1 MASDRISARKNIEK
15 LVNFFDENIYQF
27 KSSSFNETQ
36 ARQQL
41 IDPFFEALGWD
52 VHNRLMQPL
61 FRQEVVPESRMKSS
75 TAREVKEQEPL
86 FPKKETLGKE
96 YKEYASI
103 LDYIAEDEYKAN
115 SKEAVKK
122 PDYRFRIGGQTK
134 FFVEAKKP
142 YVDLVKSQSAIFQVK
157 RYGFSGRVPLAIL
170 TDFEEF
176 RTFDCTQRPAFE
188 KPKLGIIKDFD
199 LTYQQ
204 YLDHFERLYET
215 FSREAVAGGSLEALT
230 KKMMLK
236 RTGDFALDREFLED
250 LSKWREEL
258 ARDIAKHPKNRR
270 LLNDYTLNEAVQRI
284 LDRIVFI
291 RVCEDREIE
300 VENTLLAILRMWKER
315 PGSSLYSLLNDLFKQ
330 RRALYNGLLFSPHP
344 CEELEIG
351 NEVLIKILENLNY
364 PFSPYHFNEI
374 GVEILGSIYEKF
386 LGKTIHL
393 APKNVI
399 IKDKSEVRKAGG
411 VYYTPQY
418 IVKYIVDNTLGK
430 LLYED
435 GEKRSPL
442 LIGEGQGEVPKAKPT
457 LEPPV
462 VGGKELR
469 SLHSQASGSLIEGQL
484 DRRKLKL
491 SSKQVAKLKIIDIAC
506 GSGSFLLGAFQKL
519 IDYHIEWYTAHP
531 EDIKTENNVP
541 DACKDADGNYHLS
554 PRKKRDILVNNIYGV
569 DIDRQ
574 AVEVTQM
581 SLYLKVLEG
590 ENAETLNPQMTL
602 ALKEVYLPSLAKNI
616 KCGNS
621 LIGTDFTSQGEM
633 FDEEAR
639 HKVNPFDWE
648 MEFPEILGTPPSP
661 PLIGEGKGEVQKGGV
676 QGFDVVIGNPPYIRI
691 QTLQEVNPSWI
702 EYLGSKYQTAQTKNF
717 DIFVNF
723 VEKGRSLLSKK
734 GMLGYILPNKF
745 MQQEYGESLRRI
757 IVEERL
763 LKSLVNF
770 KDQQVFEGA
779 TTYTCLLF
787 LTKSRE
793 EYFNYTEVID
803 LAEFASKEFGI
814 RSSSM
819 LHSSITKSP
828 WILSGGDEG
837 KIFLK
842 LAKNPKLEEIAN
854 EIFVGLQ
861 TSADKILI
869 LEKKKE
875 LSKNRIQLYSVA
887 KRKEYNF
894 ETQIAKPIISG
905 VDVKR
910 YITPEKRQFII
921 FPYKIENEESNLY
934 PEKIL
939 EEKYPLTLSYLLD
952 NKKELQARERGKFKD
967 KEWYRFGRNQ
977 NIAKQNQKKL
987 CVPRLVQRIQ
997 AVYDGAGEYYL
1008 DNVDVGGLTL
1018 KSNSDD
1024 NYKFILGLLNSKLQT
1039 FYLRLISTH
1048 FRGGYYSCNKQY
1060 LSQLPI
1066 RTIDFNN
1073 PAEKKMHDDLVS
1085 LVEKML
1091 ELNKQLQKAHFDSE
1105 KEPIERQIAATDKK
1119 IDDIVYALYG
1129 LTPEEIAIVEGKNNK

>member
-27 KSSSFNETQ
+27 KSPSFNETQ

-61 FRQEVVPESRMKSS
+61 FRQEVMPESRMKSS
-75 TAREVKEQEPL
+75 TAREGNDQEPL
-86 FPKKETLGKE
+86 LPKKETLGKE

-199 LTYQQ
+199 LTYKQ
-204 YLDHFERLYET
+204 YLDQFDHLYDT
-215 FSREAVAGGSLEALT
+215 FSRDAVVGGSLEKLT

-300 VENTLLAILRMWKER
+300 VENTLLALLRMWKER
-315 PGSSLYSLLNDLFKQ
+315 PGLSLYSLLNDLFKQ
-330 RRALYNGLLFSPHP
+330 RRALYNGLLFSQHP

-351 NEVLIKILENLNY
+351 DEVLIKILENLNY

-399 IKDKSEVRKAGG
+399 IKEKPEVRKAGG

-418 IVKYIVDNTLGK
+418 IVTYIVDNTLGK
-430 LLYED
+430 LLYEED
-435 GEKRSPL
+435 AKRSPL
-442 LIGEGQGEVPKAKPT
+442 LVGEGQGEVPKAKPT
-457 LEPPV
+457 LEPPSES
-462 VGGKELR
+462 GKELR
-469 SLHSQASGSLIEGQL
+469 SLHSQASGSLRGGQL

-491 SSKQVAKLKIIDIAC
+491 SPKQVAKLKIIDIAC

-531 EDIKTENNVP
+531 EDIKIENNVP
-541 DACKDADGNYHLS
+541 DAYKDTDGNYHLS

-648 MEFPEILGTPPSP
+648 MEFPEILGSQNEPHPNP
-661 PLIGEGKGEVQKGGV
+661 PLLGEGRERFHSG
-676 QGFDVVIGNPPYIRI
+676 GFDVVIGNPPY
-691 QTLQEVNPSWI
+691 
-702 EYLGSKYQTAQTKNF
+702 G
-717 DIFVNF
+717 
-723 VEKGRSLLSKK
+723 
-734 GMLGYILPNKF
+734 
-745 MQQEYGESLRRI
+745 
-757 IVEERL
+757 
-763 LKSLVNF
+763 
-770 KDQQVFEGA
+770 
-779 TTYTCLLF
+779 
-787 LTKSRE
+787 
-793 EYFNYTEVID
+793 
-803 LAEFASKEFGI
+803 AEFDDGQKQYVREKYKTYQYKYDSYFYFIERA
-814 RSSSM
+814 
-819 LHSSITKSP
+819 LAITKA
-828 WILSGGDEG
+828 GG
-837 KIFLK
+837 
-842 LAKNPKLEEIAN
+842 
-854 EIFVGLQ
+854 FV
-861 TSADKILI
+861 S
-869 LEKKKE
+869 
-875 LSKNRIQLYSVA
+875 
-887 KRKEYNF
+887 
-894 ETQIAKPIISG
+894 
-905 VDVKR
+905 
-910 YITPEKRQFII
+910 YITPELWLRLENCENMRRYIFSNASFNKLLICGEDVFEDAVVNTIVFVLQKNGNAKII
-921 FPYKIENEESNLY
+921 EIEDKNESWCLDRKIWEKSKGLVIDYRIKPHFQSIFEKLDASNIKSLEFFGDSIQGITPYDKYSGQSSTIIKTRAYHATKKKNKTYGRWLAGKDVSRYE
-934 PEKIL
+934 L
-939 EEKYPLTLSYLLD
+939 EWSGEWLSYGDWLAAQRD
-952 NKKELQARERGKFKD
+952 PKYFNGARILFRE
-967 KEWYRFGRNQ
+967 
-977 NIAKQNQKKL
+977 
-987 CVPRLVQRIQ
+987 VPGSEKRIQ
-997 AVYDGAGEYYL
+997 ATMAEELFYHGHSITPFKPNE
-1008 DNVDVGGLTL
+1008 NNDVGVKYILAL
-1018 KSNSDD
+1018 SNSR
-1024 NYKFILGLLNSKLQT
+1024 LLSWYGGQKLPNFGKEIFPKINPQDV
-1039 FYLRLISTH
+1039 
-1048 FRGGYYSCNKQY
+1048 K
-1060 LSQLPI
+1060 QLPI
-1066 RTIDFNN
+1066 RTIDFTK
-1073 PAEKKMHDDLVS
+1073 PAEKKMHDDLVL

-1119 IDDIVYALYG
+1119 IDELVYTLYG
-1129 LTPEEIAIVEGKNNK
+1129 LTEEEIKIVEGKNNE

>member
-1 MASDRISARKNIEK
+1 MASDRISARKQVEK
-15 LVNFFDENIYQF
+15 LVNFFEENIYQF
-27 KSSSFNETQ
+27 KSTSFNETQ

-52 VHNRLMQPL
+52 MHNSLMLPL

-75 TAREVKEQEPL
+75 IAREVKEQEPL
-86 FPKKETLGKE
+86 FPQKDTLGKE
-96 YKEYASI
+96 HKEYASI
-103 LDYIAEDEYKAN
+103 LDYIVEDEYKAN

-142 YVDLVKSQSAIFQVK
+142 YVDLAKSQSSIFQVK
-157 RYGFSGRVPLAIL
+157 RYGFSGRVPIAIL

-199 LTYQQ
+199 LTYKQ
-204 YLDHFERLYET
+204 YIDHFERLYDT
-215 FSREAVAGGSLEALT
+215 FSHDAVAGGSLEALT

-250 LSKWREEL
+250 LSRWREEL

-300 VENTLLAILRMWKER
+300 VENTLLAILRIWKER
-315 PGSSLYSLLNDLFKQ
+315 QGLSLYSLLNDLFKQ

-393 APKNVI
+393 APKNVV
-399 IKDKSEVRKAGG
+399 IKEKPEVRKAGG

-430 LLYED
+430 LLYKETSVIARSED
-435 GEKRSPL
+435 PQSLRRSAATEAIRQTEEKTRL
-442 LIGEGQGEVPKAKPT
+442 LHDETVRNDDKEGIAPQSGMQKDCTSQKT
-457 LEPPV
+457 LAMTP
-462 VGGKELR
+462 
-469 SLHSQASGSLIEGQL
+469 
-484 DRRKLKL
+484 
-491 SSKQVAKLKIIDIAC
+491 KQVAKLNIIDIAC

-519 IDYHIEWYTAHP
+519 IDYHIEWYTTHP
-531 EDIKTENNVP
+531 DDIKIENNVP
-541 DACKDADGNYHLS
+541 DAYKDTDGNYHLS

-602 ALKEVYLPSLAKNI
+602 ALKEVYLPSLTKNI

-648 MEFPEILGTPPSP
+648 MEFPEILKAKTLPLTGGDTEGVKEQEIMTPTQPSAMR
-661 PLIGEGKGEVQKGGV
+661 GRGDSSGN
-676 QGFDVVIGNPPYIRI
+676 GFDVVIGNPPYGAEFDG
-691 QTLQEVNPSWI
+691 EVKT
-702 EYLGSKYQTAQTKNF
+702 YFFSKYILQDYQLESYLLFLERALGLLRKNGF
-717 DIFVNF
+717 
-723 VEKGRSLLSKK
+723 
-734 GMLGYILPNKF
+734 LGYIIPNPWLTNLFQIKVRKF
-745 MQQEYGESLRRI
+745 IGQKIKVLEIVHYLQKVFHEATVDTEIVILQNSFPLENEIQVSIVDDSAGTTSNQIDQKLWKKADGKPINIFLKSKEINLIEKICARAKVLETFCKVTQGTKPYQVGKGNPKQTRI
-757 IVEERL
+757 IVDEHPFDSTKKKNKTFRPL
-763 LKSLVNF
+763 LRGSNINRYIINWNNDYWISF
-770 KDQQVFEGA
+770 GDW
-779 TTYTCLLF
+779 
-787 LTKSRE
+787 
-793 EYFNYTEVID
+793 
-803 LAEFASKEFGI
+803 LAEP
-814 RSSSM
+814 RY
-819 LHSSITKSP
+819 
-828 WILSGGDEG
+828 
-837 KIFLK
+837 
-842 LAKNPKLEEIAN
+842 
-854 EIFVGLQ
+854 
-861 TSADKILI
+861 SADFDAREKILI
-869 LEKKKE
+869 RQTGDSL
-875 LSKNRIQLYSVA
+875 
-887 KRKEYNF
+887 
-894 ETQIAKPIISG
+894 IATIDRS
-905 VDVKR
+905 
-910 YITPEKRQFII
+910 QFIVRD
-921 FPYKIENEESNLY
+921 NLY
-934 PEKIL
+934 TIINKS
-939 EEKYPLTLSYLLD
+939 TSLD
-952 NKKELQARERGKFKD
+952 LR
-967 KEWYRFGRNQ
+967 Y
-977 NIAKQNQKKL
+977 
-987 CVPRLVQRIQ
+987 V
-997 AVYDGAGEYYL
+997 
-1008 DNVDVGGLTL
+1008 
-1018 KSNSDD
+1018 
-1024 NYKFILGLLNSKLQT
+1024 LGLLNCALFN
-1039 FYLRLISTH
+1039 FYYETQNPEKGEALAQVKTTVIK
-1048 FRGGYYSCNKQY
+1048 N
-1060 LSQLPI
+1060 LPI
-1066 RTIDFNN
+1066 RTIDFTK

-1091 ELNKQLQKAHFDSE
+1091 EFNKQLQKAHFDSE
-1105 KEPIERQIAATDKK
+1105 KEPIERQIAAADKK
-1119 IDDIVYALYG
+1119 IDELVYQLYG
-1129 LTPEEIAIVEGKNNK
+1129 LTEEEIKIVEGKNG

>member
-1 MASDRISARKNIEK
+1 MDSTKKSMAKDRIFARQQIEK
-15 LVNFFDENIYQF
+15 LVQFFDSNIYQF
-27 KSSSFNETQ
+27 KSPSFNETQ

-41 IDPFFEALGWD
+41 IDPFFESLGWD
-52 VHNRLMQPL
+52 VHNRLMLPL
-61 FRQEVVPESRMKSS
+61 FRQEVVPESRVK
-75 TAREVKEQEPL
+75 TNVGKEVREQEAL
-86 FPKKETLGKE
+86 FPTKDTLSKEH
-96 YKEYASI
+96 KEYASI
-103 LDYIAEDEYKAN
+103 LDYIAEDEYKAS

-142 YVDLVKSQSAIFQVK
+142 TVDLAKSQSAIFQVK

-188 KPKLGIIKDFD
+188 KPKLGVIHDFD
-199 LTYQQ
+199 LTYKQ
-204 YLDHFERLYET
+204 YLDHFEHLYDT

-236 RTGDFALDREFLED
+236 RTGDFALDREFLVD

-315 PGSSLYSLLNDLFKQ
+315 PGLALYSLLNELFNK
-330 RRALYNGLLFSPHP
+330 RRDLYNGLLFSPHQ
-344 CEELEIG
+344 CEELEVG
-351 NEVLIKILENLNY
+351 NDVLIKILENLNY

-393 APKNVI
+393 TAKTTRIEEKP
-399 IKDKSEVRKAGG
+399 EVRKAGG

-430 LLYED
+430 LLYVTPTA
-435 GEKRSPL
+435 STN
-442 LIGEGQGEVPKAKPT
+442 EVEATPPYKGGDTVAAAGLPAVFMAGDRGNSDHPTSTTSATEIKA
-457 LEPPV
+457 
-462 VGGKELR
+462 
-469 SLHSQASGSLIEGQL
+469 
-484 DRRKLKL
+484 LKL
-491 SSKQVAKLKIIDIAC
+491 SPKQVSKLKIIDIAC

-519 IDYHIEWYTAHP
+519 IDYHIEWYTTHP
-531 EDIKTENNVP
+531 DDIKSENNVP
-541 DACKDADGNYHLS
+541 DAYKDTSGNYHLS

-633 FDEEAR
+633 FDEESR

-648 MEFPEILGTPPSP
+648 LEFPEILGIDRNSVKPS
-661 PLIGEGKGEVQKGGV
+661 EGSPSGTKKPSQGSR
-676 QGFDVVIGNPPYIRI
+676 GFDVVIGNPPWGSLFNESEKNYLSTRYINR
-691 QTLQEVNPSWI
+691 QGEAESHLFFI
-702 EYLGSKYQTAQTKNF
+702 EKATK
-717 DIFVNF
+717 ILIS
-723 VEKGRSLLSKK
+723 GGL
-734 GMLGYILPNKF
+734 LGYITPNTWL
-745 MQQEYGESLRRI
+745 SVLRSHETR
-757 IVEERL
+757 EFL
-763 LKSLVNF
+763 LKNVN
-770 KDQQVFEGA
+770 
-779 TTYTCLLF
+779 L
-787 LTKSRE
+787 RE
-793 EYFNYTEVID
+793 ID
-803 LAEFASKEFGI
+803 
-814 RSSSM
+814 
-819 LHSSITKSP
+819 
-828 WILSGGDEG
+828 
-837 KIFLK
+837 
-842 LAKNPKLEEIAN
+842 
-854 EIFVGLQ
+854 
-861 TSADKILI
+861 
-869 LEKKKE
+869 E
-875 LSKNRIQLYSVA
+875 LSKNIFDDAPDIVPILVFVDNSKPKDSIAKIRTAHQKRVTSNNFDYIFDSKEVKQNKWLESDGTTINLSISDDTEKIKIRCNKYSVKLENLCDLYYGIKTGDNNKFLSKKKTQKHKMKA
-887 KRKEYNF
+887 LKTGELGRYRLKWMGYWLWWTPALAGYRNSDLEVDKIIIQYIRKLSLS
-894 ETQIAKPIISG
+894 QRIIAAYDDG
-905 VDVKR
+905 F
-910 YITPEKRQFII
+910 Y
-921 FPYKIENEESNLY
+921 
-934 PEKIL
+934 
-939 EEKYPLTLSYLLD
+939 YPLNNYSYIL
-952 NKKELQARERGKFKD
+952 NKE
-967 KEWYRFGRNQ
+967 
-977 NIAKQNQKKL
+977 I
-987 CVPRLVQRIQ
+987 
-997 AVYDGAGEYYL
+997 EYS
-1008 DNVDVGGLTL
+1008 L
-1018 KSNSDD
+1018 K
-1024 NYKFILGLLNSKLQT
+1024 YILGIINSSLMN
-1039 FYLRLISTH
+1039 
-1048 FRGGYYSCNKQY
+1048 YYYAHMFIDYNIKPTY

-1119 IDDIVYALYG
+1119 IDDIVYELYG
-1129 LTPEEIAIVEGKNNK
+1129 LTEEEITIVEGKTLSST